1 MITDKQER
9 NSPLK
14 KLSPSMS
21 NPHSKTGVFLASKQL
36 IFGENKKL
44 VPAEPQQFS
53 FLPGG
58 VPTGTNFG

>member
-1 MITDKQER
+1 
-9 NSPLK
+9 
-14 KLSPSMS
+14 MS